1 MGCLSPLLSFSNRPS
16 KGPYVPMRRRH
27 VALFAM
33 LAFCLAAPSAQA
45 GVLPGTCPQERLTQ
59 PFLPWLDPMQYVLAP
74 DGGFEDGG
82 EGWRLRN
89 GADVERGNES
99 FYVRDEDDRRML
111 DLPAGASAL
120 SPVTCVGI
128 ERPTVR
134 FFARRT
140 AGWLLSS
147 LKVEVLY
154 NGLDGELRT
163 IALAP
168 VYANTS
174 WQPTLPLPILA
185 NLLPNL
191 SGDAAV
197 VAFRFTALTGTTRID
212 DVYVDPYAK
221 R

>member
-1 MGCLSPLLSFSNRPS
+1 ML
-16 KGPYVPMRRRH
+16 V
-27 VALFAM
+27 VA
-33 LAFCLAAPSAQA
+33 LAAPAPADA
-45 GVLPGTCPQERLTQ
+45 GVLPGFCANPKLTQ

-74 DGGFEDGG
+74 DGGFEGNAED
-82 EGWRLRN
+82 WRLRN
-89 GADVERGNES
+89 GADVVRGNES
-99 FYVRDEDDRRML
+99 FHVRDEDDRRSL
-111 DLPAGASAL
+111 ELPAGASAR
-120 SPVTCVGI
+120 SPVMCVGL

-140 AGWLLSS
+140 SGWLLST

-154 NGLDGELRT
+154 NGLDGKLRT

-168 VYANTS
+168 VTALGTG

-191 SGDAAV
+191 SGDQAV
-197 VAFRFTALTGTTRID
+197 VAFRFTALSGTWRID

>member
-1 MGCLSPLLSFSNRPS
+1 
-16 KGPYVPMRRRH
+16 
-27 VALFAM
+27 M
-33 LAFCLAAPSAQA
+33 LAFALAAPASAQA
-45 GVLPGTCPQERLTQ
+45 GVLPGTCADQPLVQ
-59 PFLPWLDPMQYVLAP
+59 PFLPWLDPMSYVLAP
-74 DGGFEDGG
+74 DGGFEADGA
-82 EGWRLRN
+82 GWRLRG

-99 FYVRDEDDRRML
+99 FYVRDEDDRRVL
-111 DLPAGASAL
+111 DLPAGASAM

-140 AGWLLSS
+140 SGWFLPYLR
-147 LKVEVLY
+147 VEVLY

-163 IALAP
+163 LALAP
-168 VYANTS
+168 VVPGAS
-174 WQPTLPLPILA
+174 WQPSLPLPIVA

-191 SGDAAV
+191 SGDQAV
-197 VAFRFTALTGTTRID
+197 VAFRFTAVNGSFRVD

>member
-1 MGCLSPLLSFSNRPS
+1 
-16 KGPYVPMRRRH
+16 
-27 VALFAM
+27 M
-33 LAFCLAAPSAQA
+33 LAFALVTPASAHA
-45 GVLPGTCPQERLTQ
+45 GVLPSTCPDEPLVQ
-59 PFLPWLDPMQYVLAP
+59 PFLPWGDLMQYVFAP
-74 DGGFEDGG
+74 DGGFENGAA
-82 EGWRLRN
+82 GWKLRG

-99 FYVRDEDDRRML
+99 FYVHDVDDRRVL
-111 DLPAGASAL
+111 DLPAGASAM

-140 AGWLLSS
+140 SGWFFPY
-147 LKVEVLY
+147 LKVEVFY

-163 IALAP
+163 LALAP
-168 VYANTS
+168 VTAGSS
-174 WQPTLPLPILA
+174 WQPTLPLPIVA

-191 SGDAAV
+191 SGDQAV
-197 VAFRFTALTGTTRID
+197 VAFRFTAVGGSFRVD

>member
-1 MGCLSPLLSFSNRPS
+1 
-16 KGPYVPMRRRH
+16 MRRSY
-27 VALFAM
+27 VAV
-33 LAFCLAAPSAQA
+33 LAVLVLALAAPQA
-45 GVLPGTCPQERLTQ
+45 HAGLLPGTCPDEPLTQ
-59 PFLPWLDPMQYVLAP
+59 PFERWLDPLKYVLAP
-74 DGGFEDGG
+74 DGGFENGG

-99 FYVRDEDDRRML
+99 FYVRGRDDRRAL
-111 DLPAGASAL
+111 DLPAGASAV

-128 ERPTVR
+128 ERPTLR

-140 AGWLLSS
+140 GGWLLSS
-147 LKVEVLY
+147 LRVEVLY
-154 NGLDGELRT
+154 NGLDGRLRT
-163 IALAP
+163 IAALPVLAGS
-168 VYANTS
+168 S

-191 SGDAAV
+191 SGDQAV
-197 VAFRFTALTGTTRID
+197 VAFRFTAVGGSFRVD